1 MTYSQGIEFLYGLGS
16 FGIKPGL
23 ETTLKLAAL
32 SGSPHRSLRFIHVAG
47 TNGKGST
54 CAMLECIYRTAGL
67 RVGLF
72 TSPHLCTFRERI
84 QVDRV
89 MISEDDAARWIAELR
104 AQCAEFPD
112 GAHPTFFELVTV
124 MALGY
129 FAEQKCDLV
138 ILETGLGGRLDS
150 TNIVTPLASVITNVQ
165 MDHQQWLG
173 STLREIALEKAGII
187 KEGVPVVTGA
197 ADPEVFAVL
206 ADVARRK
213 ASRLIRVGESDA
225 RTLPIR
231 ELPFPLMGDHQ
242 LINAA
247 VALATV
253 EVVSPLIPVPARA
266 ADAALQQVQWPGR
279 FQVVRPG
286 IGRAVVLDC
295 AHNPAGAVTLRSAL
309 QKQFGSVLV
318 TLVFGVMKDKEWTEM
333 FKILVPLAGRICLTS
348 IRSNRA
354 VDPLVLREHCQQI
367 NPYAEVLVC
376 ADAAD
381 ALRQCTNDSLVVVT
395 GSVFLVGEAMEAL
408 GLSASQASERGLN
421 DTSPRP

>member
-253 EVVSPLIPVPARA
+253 EVVSTLIPVPARA
-266 ADAALQQVQWPGR
+266 ADAALQQVHWPGR
-279 FQVVRPG
+279 F
-286 IGRAVVLDC
+286 
-295 AHNPAGAVTLRSAL
+295 
-309 QKQFGSVLV
+309 
-318 TLVFGVMKDKEWTEM
+318 
-333 FKILVPLAGRICLTS
+333 
-348 IRSNRA
+348 
-354 VDPLVLREHCQQI
+354 
-367 NPYAEVLVC
+367 
-376 ADAAD
+376 
-381 ALRQCTNDSLVVVT
+381 
-395 GSVFLVGEAMEAL
+395 
-408 GLSASQASERGLN
+408 
-421 DTSPRP
+421 